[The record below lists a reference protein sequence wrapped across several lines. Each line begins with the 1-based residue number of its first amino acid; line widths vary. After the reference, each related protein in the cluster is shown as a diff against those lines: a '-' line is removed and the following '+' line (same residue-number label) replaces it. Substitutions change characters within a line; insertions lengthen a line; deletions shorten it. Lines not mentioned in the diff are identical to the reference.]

1 MGEFLSE
8 YWLVIILGFLF
19 LVVAYNNLK
28 NYVGAVVLLTP
39 LIALFF
45 YAVLDFTVVGSLIA
59 GLICSIFCN
68 SASSSSSSNIR
79 LESTDWFSYKIG
91 NIKKNFT
98 DYKFTKK
105 K

>member
-1 MGEFLSE
+1 MIEFLSE
-8 YWLVIILGFLF
+8 YWLIMIIGSLF
-19 LVVAYNNLK
+19 LVVAYDNLR
-28 NYVGAVVLLTP
+28 NYFGAIVLLTP

-68 SASSSSSSNIR
+68 SASNSSSNIR

>member
-8 YWLVIILGFLF
+8 YWLMMIIGSLF
-19 LVVAYNNLK
+19 LIVAYDTLK
-28 NYVGAVVLLTP
+28 DYLGATIVLTP

-45 YAVLDFTVVGSLIA
+45 YALFDFTVAGSLIV
-59 GLICSIFCN
+59 GFICSIFCN
-68 SASSSSSSNIR
+68 SASSSPSTTIR
-79 LESTDWFSYKIG
+79 LESTDWLSCKIG

>member
-1 MGEFLSE
+1 MGEFLSQ
-8 YWLVIILGFLF
+8 YWLIMIIGSLI
-19 LVVAYNNLK
+19 LVVAYDNLRK
-28 NYVGAVVLLTP
+28 NFGAIVLLTP

-45 YAVLDFTVVGSLIA
+45 YAVLGFNVAGSLII
-59 GLICSIFCN
+59 GLICSIFCYG
-68 SASSSSSSNIR
+68 ASSSSSNFR

-98 DYKFTKK
+98 DYKITKK

>member
-1 MGEFLSE
+1 MIEFLSE
-8 YWLVIILGFLF
+8 YWLIMIIGFLF
-19 LVVAYNNLK
+19 LVVAYDNLR
-28 NYVGAVVLLTP
+28 NYFGAIVLLTP

-68 SASSSSSSNIR
+68 SASSSSSNIR